1 MKFVTCLHRFA
12 LRIYVWPQTLGL
24 RSEAGQTVAEYA
36 IVLLVA
42 AAIAVGFL
50 IWAKQSGKLNSF
62 FNSIFDKLVNSV
74 DATPAP
80 TP

>member
-1 MKFVTCLHRFA
+1 MKRLHRLA
-12 LRIYVWPQTLGL
+12 LRAAVWPHTLSV
-24 RSEAGQTVAEYA
+24 RSESGQTVAEYA

-50 IWAKQSGKLNSF
+50 VWAKSSGKLDSF

-74 DATPAP
+74 DATPSP